1 MRFNLLAINS
11 GDTFKCNL
19 HDFSCSDITKWDEH
33 CAELE
38 HEYDLHIPC
47 ANLCGHQ
54 IHILP
59 KQKIAKE
66 ARRIPRGYLCDD
78 CKKKVKDAKAIKEP
92 GEGSKK

>member
-1 MRFNLLAINS
+1 MPINNS
-11 GDTFKCNL
+11 DIFKCDL
-19 HDFSCSDITKWDEH
+19 HDFSTSDIEKYDKH

-38 HEYDLHIPC
+38 HEYDLHTPC

-59 KQKIAKE
+59 KQKLDPA

-78 CKKKVKDAKAIKEP
+78 CKKKVKDAKAILEP
-92 GEGSKK
+92 GEKEKKNES